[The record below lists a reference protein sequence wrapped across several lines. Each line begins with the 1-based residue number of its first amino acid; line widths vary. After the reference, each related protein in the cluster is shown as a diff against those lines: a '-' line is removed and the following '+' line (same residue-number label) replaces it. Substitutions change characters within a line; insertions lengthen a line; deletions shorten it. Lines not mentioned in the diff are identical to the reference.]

1 MGTME
6 EIKSKIS
13 SLNKMQG
20 VTVSEELLNQKTL
33 QKLEVMAKEDF
44 ATMIQNIETL
54 PKKIELA

>member
-1 MGTME
+1 
-6 EIKSKIS
+6 
-13 SLNKMQG
+13 MQG